1 MGCSGRCDVSAAAGL
16 RRGRQAMLMWSCLLL
31 ISTMTVECLNLSE
44 CQAALG
50 MESGAIAAQDILASS
65 SFDEAS
71 VGPQYAR
78 IRTDVA
84 GGAWCP
90 STQIDQTRYE
100 YLQVNLHRVHVITS
114 VETQGRHGGGHG
126 KEYPTFYMLEYWRP
140 GRTEWQRYKGH
151 HQNVLVKANF
161 DTNTAVKIALDTPIV
176 ASKVRF
182 VPFSEHL
189 RTTCMRVELYGCE
202 HKEGLLAYAMPPGE
216 LYAGRL
222 FDDRSYDGSR
232 NSTGFLTGGLGQLMD
247 GRIGGEYMLD
257 TNNNNN
263 NDVGD
268 EAAGAEPWVGWTRPL
283 VEMSFLFDEIRNF
296 TALSLHVMNSSNSI
310 EEAAVSFSLDGRH
323 FGHPL
328 IEHFRRE
335 NLSVA
340 RGPDWLSIRIPNRCA
355 RFVVLKLRS
364 AGKLLLISEV
374 HFESERI
381 HSGNATEAS
390 TNALVLGDV
399 YEVEIVTDGPFVGR
413 LTSLSFEYVWLITG
427 LLGSCFL
434 CALIVTIVTVR
445 QRQRKMTSPTYTG
458 LKSTPQV
465 EHIAVDLKTGQMKVI
480 TNADSWIPFLN
491 AKADDTKLYV
501 FDSDSCAVSKILEA
515 PANGQAVQQAESA
528 STTPLIPLKS
538 SSSEDDNHCESRKE
552 LYFENTPSEYD
563 NPSLHYAASDV
574 QFVSLPMGPSPDSAP
589 ECQPLPK
596 KPGQVDLRQLR
607 FVKKIG
613 DGLYGEVHL
622 CSWPSAQQPD
632 RLVALKCLRPV
643 SDSAAREDF
652 GRECRILASLEN
664 ENLVRLLGI
673 SMTEEPWFMAVEY
686 LCHGDLATF
695 LRKKCQTVSYGALM
709 YIATQVASG
718 MRYLESRNFVHRDL
732 AARNCL
738 VGKRYF
744 VKIGDLGMTRS
755 EFTGD
760 YYPVEP
766 SYLVPLRWMPWES
779 LLNKEFSVKSDVWS
793 FAVTLWEI
801 LNHCSVRPYEG
812 LSDDQVLDNAKR
824 MSCQSGDAVL
834 LPQPSCCPK
843 DVYILMLECW
853 QRSSNRRPS
862 FREIHL
868 FLQRKNL
875 GYVPET

>member
-1 MGCSGRCDVSAAAGL
+1 MGCGRPFDEVSVIAL
-16 RRGRQAMLMWSCLLL
+16 LQRCHAMLSWSCLLL
-31 ISTMTVECLNLSE
+31 LSVTMTIECLDLSE

-100 YLQVNLHRVHVITS
+100 YLQVNLHRVHVITC
-114 VETQGRHGGGHG
+114 VETQGRHGGGQG

-151 HQNVLVKANF
+151 HQNVLLKANF
-161 DTNTAVKIALDTPIV
+161 DTNTAVKITLDTPIV

-202 HKEGLLAYAMPPGE
+202 HKEGLLAYAMPSGE
-216 LYAGRL
+216 FYAGRL

-232 NSTGFLTGGLGQLMD
+232 NSSGFLTGGLGQLMD
-247 GRIGGEYMLD
+247 GRTGVEFALRNGIVDD
-257 TNNNNN
+257 TAN
-263 NDVGD
+263 
-268 EAAGAEPWVGWTRPL
+268 AEQWVGWVTPL
-283 VEMSFLFDEIRNF
+283 VEFYFLFDEIRNF
-296 TALSLHVMNSSNSI
+296 TTLSLHVMDSSNSI
-310 EEAAVSFSLDGRH
+310 KEAAVSFSLDGKH
-323 FGHPL
+323 FSHPL
-328 IEHFRRE
+328 VEDFRHE
-335 NLSVA
+335 NSSVA
-340 RGPDWLSIRIPNRCA
+340 SGPDWLSIRIPNQCG
-355 RFVVLKLRS
+355 RFVLVNVRNT
-364 AGKLLLISEV
+364 GKLLLISEV
-374 HFESERI
+374 RFESEKA
-381 HSGNATEAS
+381 SQNATEAN
-390 TNALVLGDV
+390 TDALLLGDV
-399 YEVEIVTDGPFVGR
+399 YDVEIVTDGPFVGR
-413 LTSLSFEYVWLITG
+413 ISSPSFEYVWLITG
-427 LLGSCFL
+427 LLGCCFL
-434 CALIVTIVTVR
+434 CALVVTVIAIR
-445 QRQRKMTSPTYTG
+445 QRQRKVTSPSYTG

-480 TNADSWIPFLN
+480 TDTELWLPFLN
-491 AKADDTKLYV
+491 AKANNTNVYM
-501 FDSDSCAVSKILEA
+501 FDSDKCAVSKILEA
-515 PANGQAVQQAESA
+515 PANVSSVQPAESA

-538 SSSEDDNHCESRKE
+538 SSSEEDSHCLSRKE
-552 LYFENTPSEYD
+552 LFFENMRSEYD

-574 QFVSLPMGPSPDSAP
+574 RVV
-589 ECQPLPK
+589 PLPK
-596 KPGQVDLRQLR
+596 TGSPHSPLECRILPKKSNEIDLKQLH
-607 FVKKIG
+607 FVKRIG

-622 CSWPSAQQPD
+622 CSWPSDQHPD

-643 SDSAAREDF
+643 NDSSVLEDF
-652 GRECRILASLEN
+652 GREYRILASLEN

-673 SMTEEPWFMAVEY
+673 NMSEQPWFMAVEY

-695 LRKKCQTVSYGALM
+695 LRKKRQSVSYGALM
-709 YIATQVASG
+709 YMATQVASG

-744 VKIGDLGMTRS
+744 VKVGDLGMALS

-766 SYLVPLRWMPWES
+766 NYLVPLRWMPWES
-779 LLNKEFSVKSDVWS
+779 LLNREFSVKSDVWS

-801 LNHCSVRPYEG
+801 LNHCTVYPYEK
-812 LSDDQVLDNAKR
+812 LNDVQVLDNAKR
-824 MSCQSGDAVL
+824 MSCQNGEAIL

-843 DVYILMLECW
+843 DVYTLMLECW
-853 QRSSNRRPS
+853 QRNASRRPS

-875 GYVPET
+875 GYAPET